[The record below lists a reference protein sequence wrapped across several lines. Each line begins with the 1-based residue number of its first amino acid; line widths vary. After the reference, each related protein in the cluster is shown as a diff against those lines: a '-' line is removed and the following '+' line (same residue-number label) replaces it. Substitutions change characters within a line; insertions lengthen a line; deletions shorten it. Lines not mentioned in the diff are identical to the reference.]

1 MATIIEFNWARP
13 DGELT
18 EGDIAQLVRS
28 DRVWETPPL
37 TNNIEGE
44 WNAVTESYQFIFDIT
59 NINLYDPTK
68 VMSIYT
74 GQGGSGTEVVK
85 DLNLGDIATANNLA
99 THEANTATAH
109 NVTGAVVGTTKEQ
122 TLTNKT
128 MDFNPGDLNPNLPS
142 NFPANSMMEG
152 DTSDDN
158 TYHPAVVIKPTADDA
173 ILVIEDSDDTGAG
186 YVEIQAANVDMNAD
200 RNLKLICEEVILAD
214 KDGQPIQ
221 LSGLAAGAANGDA
234 VRWDEFNTLDGR
246 VSDLETGTAWG
257 GAPTITTQIFRV
269 GGRGFRVNFDAGEGY
284 RAAVARF
291 EIYWSSNALLG
302 VTAGETST
310 ATLTYLAANANK
322 IVIRGGEGTSV
333 FINSNENFI
342 SVVAVAFDSDAV
354 DYNSDI
360 ENVGGPGDN
369 NPPRRDV
376 DGNEV
381 DDGLYKRVI
390 MAPIS
395 DAAAASDQVATA
407 FIDWLQ
413 ATSVAKIKR
422 YGVYKN
428 DINDVTMRVSFHGK
442 TSDGSGYLKVRI
454 LELATTT
461 ELASA
466 TYNIQSTSYSGTPDI
481 LEINLAQV
489 GGLSAGVV
497 YDLDVQIWNAASDQ
511 TSVRQSLIIEVLSTL
526 PNQ

>member
-1 MATIIEFNWARP
+1 MATAIFYYKATV
-13 DGELT
+13 LT
-18 EGDIAQLVRS
+18 GDNVAQLIRDGRS
-28 DRVWETPPL
+28 WDHEH
-37 TNNIEGE
+37 NITG
-44 WNAVTESYQFIFDIT
+44 VYDTGLDSYTFEIDKS
-59 NINLYDPTK
+59 NIDLYDPTK

-74 GQGGSGTEVVK
+74 GEVGGASSEVVA
-85 DLNLGDIATANNLA
+85 DIDLGDTRTADDLA

-128 MDFNPGDLNPNLPS
+128 MDFSPGDPNRNLPS

-152 DTSDDN
+152 DTSDDD

-173 ILVIEDSDDTGAG
+173 ILVIEESDDTGAG

-246 VSDLETGTAWG
+246 VSDLETGTPWG
-257 GAPTITTQIFRV
+257 GAPTITTQIHRV
-269 GGRGFRVNFDAGEGY
+269 GRMGGFRVNFDAGEGY